1 MSSQK
6 SSNTGGVVV
15 FILIIATVLGLTFG
29 FAAFALVAF
38 CLLIKGK

>member
-1 MSSQK
+1 MSNQK
-6 SSNTGGVVV
+6 SSSNGDVAV

-29 FAAFALVAF
+29 LVAFALVAF